1 MSIDND
7 WEFAHDFM
15 SDEEIAEILA
25 VEAELGID
33 LADLEEELESENDL
47 MDSAD
52 AESDWAD

>member
-1 MSIDND
+1 MSLDQD

-25 VEAELGID
+25 IE
-33 LADLEEELESENDL
+33 ADLDINLENLDDDESEIAL

>member
-1 MSIDND
+1 MSLDQD

-25 VEAELGID
+25 IEADLDID
-33 LADLEEELESENDL
+33 LENLEDDESEIALD
-47 MDSAD
+47 DSAD

>member
-1 MSIDND
+1 MSLDQD

-25 VEAELGID
+25 IE
-33 LADLEEELESENDL
+33 ADLDINLENLDDDESEIAL

-52 AESDWAD
+52 ADSDWAE

>member
-25 VEAELGID
+25 IESDLDID
-33 LADLEEELESENDL
+33 LENLEDDESEIALD
-47 MDSAD
+47 DSAD

>member
-1 MSIDND
+1 MNAEND

-25 VEAELGID
+25 IESDLDID
-33 LADLEEELESENDL
+33 LENLEDDESEIALD
-47 MDSAD
+47 DSAD

>member
-1 MSIDND
+1 MSLDQD

-25 VEAELGID
+25 IESDLGID
-33 LADLEEELESENDL
+33 LADLEDELESEDAL

>member
-1 MSIDND
+1 MNEND

-33 LADLEEELESENDL
+33 LADLEDELESEDAL